1 MSLSILWSY
10 ATKFFPA
17 LQKPTAKPN
26 PIRFV
31 AKQPLTPSGRTQS
44 IKSLT
49 PFMEPLE
56 GRSTP
61 ALYFGADTFAATF
74 SDTFAATFSAMESV
88 APMDWLAQPLLRT
101 VNTTAP
107 LAILSGPIQSPWE
120 TPSLVV
126 SNPLPL
132 MDQVSEN
139 ETSRESSTDALFQMQ
154 EWDADSYASYPYA
167 PSWSAFPESHNP
179 DSLLLAGLA
188 VIGIPL
194 LNWGEGLREESEIVL
209 PQRRSLK
216 RRKKQKA
223 LGIAVV

>member
-1 MSLSILWSY
+1 MSLSILWSC

-17 LQKPTAKPN
+17 LQKPTSKPN

-31 AKQPLTPSGRTQS
+31 AKQPFTPSVRTQS

-61 ALYFGADTFAATF
+61 ALYLGADTFAATF
-74 SDTFAATFSAMESV
+74 AAMESV

-107 LAILSGPIQSPWE
+107 VAILSGPIQSPWE

-126 SNPLPL
+126 SYPLPL

-154 EWDADSYASYPYA
+154 EWAADPYA
-167 PSWSAFPESHNP
+167 PSWSAFPVSHNP

-194 LNWGEGLREESEIVL
+194 LNWGEGPREESEIVL

-223 LGIAVV
+223 IGIAVG

>member
-17 LQKPTAKPN
+17 LQKPTSKLN

-31 AKQPLTPSGRTQS
+31 AKQRFTPSVRTQS

-61 ALYFGADTFAATF
+61 ALYFGADTFAP
-74 SDTFAATFSAMESV
+74 TFSAPFSAIESV

-154 EWDADSYASYPYA
+154 EWAADPYASYPYA
-167 PSWSAFPESHNP
+167 SSWSAFPESHTP

-216 RRKKQKA
+216 RRKKQKV
-223 LGIAVV
+223 LRIAVS